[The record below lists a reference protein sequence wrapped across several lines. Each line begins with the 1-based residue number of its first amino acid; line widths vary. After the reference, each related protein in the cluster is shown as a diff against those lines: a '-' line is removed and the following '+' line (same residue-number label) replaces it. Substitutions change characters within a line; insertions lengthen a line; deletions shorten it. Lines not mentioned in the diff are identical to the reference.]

1 MRYSLFTCAL
11 LFGFFITTAKAQ
23 KQTLSVDHDL
33 NHVNAKSPENIIRC
47 YTMEMDEQRRNKH
60 PELPSLQE
68 EEHLFKEEI
77 ENYKKGKGQ
86 NMNKATLLTIPCI
99 FHIITD
105 GAGAENISAAQ
116 VQAQV
121 DQLNIDFRN
130 LAGSTDPAAA
140 DVEIEFC
147 LAILDESDNLLPEQ
161 GINRV
166 TDYGEGPFNTGFID
180 GTIKPGTIWNPDE
193 YMNVWVA
200 DITGGILGYAQF
212 PSNSGLGGLNANGGA
227 AATDGVVHLY
237 STIGSVANPFPGGA
251 PYNLGRT
258 MTHEVGHWLGLRHI
272 WGDANCGNDFCADT
286 PQSQTSNFGC
296 PNLTTCDG
304 NQDMVENYMDY
315 TNDACMDIFTA
326 DQKDRIRT
334 VMDNCPRRALLPLSE
349 KCGLPQPTISFVNTN
364 GGTIN
369 EGENCD
375 YVDIPVDLQIS
386 LPPTDDATVTFTLG
400 GNTTATQGVDF
411 DIIPASTI
419 FLANVTN
426 NQSFILR
433 IYNDAILENSEIIEL
448 QIVVTTAGDAV
459 ASLVSGTYTL
469 TILDANFVA
478 SNILYEDFESGGL
491 GTFTTQGAATSDLFQ
506 NGNTANASSQFWII
520 EPSNATQFAYTNDD
534 ACDCD
539 KSNDLLTS
547 PIFSLAGL
555 TGDVFLEFD
564 HAFSAETYETAEVEI
579 NTGAGWNN
587 LITLAN
593 ASANNNNTLTTPWVV
608 GNQTLLTPF
617 IGSNNVQIR
626 FIYND
631 GGNWAYGLAIDN
643 IRVYSDAPIA
653 SNNLAGMDTQASCG
667 PFTWIDGNTYTASNN
682 TATYTIVGG
691 GANGCDSLVTLDL
704 TISNTVNGTDTQAA
718 CGTFTW
724 IDGNTYTTSNNT
736 ATYTI
741 DGGAANGCDSLV
753 TLDLTISNTVNGT
766 DTQAACGTFT
776 WIDGNIY
783 TTSNNT
789 ATFTVVGGAANG
801 CDSLVTLDLTIS
813 NTVNGSDTQASCGPF
828 TWIDGNTYTTSNNT
842 ATFTIVGGAA
852 NGCDSLVTL
861 DLTISN
867 AVNGTDQQAACESYT
882 WIDGNTYSTSNNTAT
897 YTIVG
902 GAANGCDSLVTLDLT
917 ISNTVNG
924 TDQQAACESYTW
936 IDGNTYTTSNNTAT
950 YTIIG
955 GSVNGCDS
963 IVTLDLT
970 IYSNNSTIFTETFDS
985 GTIAGANAPVLYGNG
1000 GSDFNPNYAL
1010 SGTFF
1015 GWFNVQNGIGDVDIY
1030 EQNFTGLQIGCDVSV
1045 AVWMRS
1051 TIPVSDVTMTLSDD
1065 NGTILSV
1072 LDPILS
1078 GAWQLITISTTVT
1091 TSGLNFL
1098 VHFNSTGG
1106 NGLDV
1111 IMEDL
1116 TVTQSC
1122 GIDAVIAPVSNQ
1134 CLNGNSFTFDGMNS
1148 LSSAGITSY
1157 IWDFGDNSPFINT
1170 PSAIYSYANSGTY
1183 DVNLNVSDGVCFDD
1197 TTIQV
1202 NVYTDPLIDNPS
1214 DVTSCDTYVLP
1225 SLSFG
1230 NYYSGSDGSGTLLN
1244 EGDIIDITQ
1253 SVFVFEATNT
1263 VPSCSNENEFVV
1275 TINNTI
1281 TTTDFE
1287 TSCGPY
1293 TWIDGITYNE
1303 SNTTAVYTYPNVSAS
1318 GCDSVVFLNLTVYSP
1333 TVGTDV
1339 ITSCTPVIWIDGNTY
1354 TSSNNTA
1361 TFTLIGGASN
1371 GCDSTVN
1378 LDLTISSAVY
1388 GTDIQVACETFT
1400 WIDGI
1405 NYTSNNNTAT
1415 FTYPNG
1421 AVAGCDS
1428 IVTLDLT
1435 VNNSISYVDVHE
1447 SCDNFTWIDG
1457 NTYSENNTSAS
1468 FIYPGGAA
1476 NGCDSI
1482 VYLSLII
1489 NNTSYGTDFQTS
1501 CNDFTWIDGNTY
1513 TSSNNTASYTFT
1525 GGSSTGCDSI
1535 VSLNLTIYNN
1545 VNFTDIQTACDSYTW
1560 IDGNTYTENNTT
1572 ATYTYIGGTSNGCDS
1587 IVNLNLTINK
1597 LTSLSPGVDLSLCEG
1612 DVFTPNATGALYY
1625 SWNGGLVNGT
1635 AFTPQVGVNE
1645 YTVIGTDINNCNASA
1660 SIFINTTSLPS
1671 LVLTS
1676 SDPICAGDPSGSI
1689 SIDVS
1694 EGTPP
1699 YSIEWSNNE
1708 NTFNLENII
1717 AGLYDAIVTDDAG
1730 CQITIAETI
1739 SNPLEPCYEL
1749 PETFFY
1755 VPNTFTPDADE
1766 HNQNW
1771 FIILSGVD
1779 PLSYS
1784 LRIYNRWGEVI
1795 WESFDIDAKWD
1806 GTYRNLDVP
1815 EGTYTWQLEYR
1826 RLSEANKNTETGH
1839 INLLR

>member
-1 MRYSLFTCAL
+1 MRYSLITCAL

-23 KQTLSVDHDL
+23 KQTLGVDHDL
-33 NHVNAKSPENIIRC
+33 NHVNAKSQENIIRC

-60 PELPSLQE
+60 PELPSLKE
-68 EEHLFKEEI
+68 EENLFQEQL

-147 LAILDESDNLLPEQ
+147 LAILDENDNLLPEQ

-227 AATDGVVHLY
+227 ATTDGVVHLY

-272 WGDANCGNDFCADT
+272 WGDANCGNDFCGDT

-334 VMDNCPRRALLPLSE
+334 VMDICPRRALLPLSE

-375 YVDIPVDLQIS
+375 YVDITVDMQIS

-400 GNTTATQGVDF
+400 GNTTAIEGVDF
-411 DIIPASTI
+411 DIIPNSAV
-419 FLANVTN
+419 FLANVSDN
-426 NQSFILR
+426 ENIIIR

-478 SNILYEDFESGGL
+478 SNILYEDFEAGGL
-491 GTFTTQGAATSDLFQ
+491 GAFTTQGAATSDLFQ

-547 PIFSLAGL
+547 PVFSLAGL
-555 TGDVFLEFD
+555 TGNIFLEFD

-587 LITLAN
+587 LMTLTN
-593 ASANNNNTLTTPWVV
+593 TSVNNNNTLTTPWVI

-617 IGSNNVQIR
+617 LGSNNVQIR
-626 FIYND
+626 FTYND

-643 IRVYSDAPIA
+643 IRVYTDAPVA
-653 SNNLAGMDTQASCG
+653 SNNLSGTDTQTSCG
-667 PFTWIDGNTYTASNN
+667 PFTWIDGNTYSA
-682 TATYTIVGG
+682 
-691 GANGCDSLVTLDL
+691 
-704 TISNTVNGTDTQAA
+704 
-718 CGTFTW
+718 
-724 IDGNTYTTSNNT
+724 
-736 ATYTI
+736 
-741 DGGAANGCDSLV
+741 
-753 TLDLTISNTVNGT
+753 
-766 DTQAACGTFT
+766 
-776 WIDGNIY
+776 
-783 TTSNNT
+783 
-789 ATFTVVGGAANG
+789 
-801 CDSLVTLDLTIS
+801 
-813 NTVNGSDTQASCGPF
+813 
-828 TWIDGNTYTTSNNT
+828 
-842 ATFTIVGGAA
+842 
-852 NGCDSLVTL
+852 
-861 DLTISN
+861 
-867 AVNGTDQQAACESYT
+867 
-882 WIDGNTYSTSNNTAT
+882 SNNTAT

-917 ISNTVNG
+917 LFS
-924 TDQQAACESYTW
+924 S
-936 IDGNTYTTSNNTAT
+936 
-950 YTIIG
+950 
-955 GSVNGCDS
+955 
-963 IVTLDLT
+963 
-970 IYSNNSTIFTETFDS
+970 NSTIFTETFDS
-985 GTIAGANAPVLYGNG
+985 GTIAGANATVLYGNG

-1030 EQNFTGLQIGCDVSV
+1030 EQNFTGLQIGCTVSV

-1078 GAWQLITISTTVT
+1078 GAWQLVTISATVT
-1091 TSGLNFL
+1091 SSGLNFL

-1116 TVTQSC
+1116 IVTQSC
-1122 GIDAVIAPVSNQ
+1122 GIDAVIAPVSDQ

-1148 LSSAGITSY
+1148 LSSAGIISY
-1157 IWDFGDNSPFINT
+1157 VWDFGDNSPSLNT
-1170 PSAIYSYANSGTY
+1170 PSTIYSYANPGTY
-1183 DVNLNVSDGVCFDD
+1183 DVSLSVSDGVCIDD
-1197 TTIQV
+1197 TTIQL
-1202 NVYTDPLIDNPS
+1202 NVYAEPIIDNPS
-1214 DVTSCDTYVLP
+1214 DVISCDTYVLP
-1225 SLSFG
+1225 TLS
-1230 NYYSGSDGSGTLLN
+1230 SGSYYTGSSGSGIQLN
-1244 EGDIIDITQ
+1244 EGVILDITQ
-1253 SVFVFEATNT
+1253 NVFVYEATNT
-1263 VPSCSNENEFVV
+1263 VPSCSNENEFIV
-1275 TINNTI
+1275 TIDNTI

-1287 TSCGPY
+1287 TSCGPF

-1303 SNTTAVYTYPNVSAS
+1303 SNSTAVFTYPNATAS
-1318 GCDSVVFLNLTVYSP
+1318 GCDSVVFLNLTVASP
-1333 TVGTDV
+1333 ATGTNV
-1339 ITSCTPVIWIDGNTY
+1339 LSSCTPITWIDGNTY

-1361 TFTLIGGASN
+1361 TYTIIGGAAN

-1378 LDLTISSAVY
+1378 LDLTISNAVY

-1405 NYTSNNNTAT
+1405 IYTSSNNTAT
-1415 FTYPNG
+1415 YTYPNG
-1421 AVAGCDS
+1421 AAAGCDS

-1435 VNNSISYVDVHE
+1435 INNSISFVDVHE
-1447 SCDNFTWIDG
+1447 TCDNFTWIDG
-1457 NTYSENNTSAS
+1457 ITYNESNSTAS
-1468 FIYPGGAA
+1468 FIYPGGAVS
-1476 NGCDSI
+1476 GCDSI
-1482 VYLSLII
+1482 VYLSLTI

-1501 CNDFTWIDGNTY
+1501 CNEFTWIDGNTY

-1545 VNFTDIQTACDSYTW
+1545 VNFTDIQSACESYTW
-1560 IDGNTYTENNTT
+1560 IDGNTYTENNST
-1572 ATYTYIGGTSNGCDS
+1572 ATYTFIGGTSNGCDS
-1587 IVNLNLTINK
+1587 VVNLNLTINN
-1597 LTSLSPGVDLSLCEG
+1597 LTSLNPGDDLSLCEG
-1612 DVFTPNATGALYY
+1612 DEFTPNATGAVNY
-1625 SWNGGLVNGT
+1625 SWNGGLVNGST
-1635 AFTPQVGVNE
+1635 FTPEVGVTE
-1645 YTVIGTDINNCNASA
+1645 YTVIGTDLNNCTASA
-1660 SIFINTTSLPS
+1660 SIFVSTTSLPS
-1671 LVLTS
+1671 IDLTS

-1689 SIDVS
+1689 TISVS

-1699 YSIEWSNNE
+1699 YSIEWGNNE

-1717 AGLYDAIVTDDAG
+1717 AGSYDAIVTDDAG
-1730 CQITIAETI
+1730 CQITISETI

-1749 PETFFY
+1749 PETFLY

-1779 PLSYS
+1779 PLSFS

-1795 WESFDIDAKWD
+1795 WESFDMDAKWD

-1815 EGTYTWQLEYR
+1815 EGTYTWQLEYQ
-1826 RLSEANKNTETGH
+1826 RLSETKKYIETGH

>member
-1 MRYSLFTCAL
+1 MRYSLITCAL
-11 LFGFFITTAKAQ
+11 LFGFFTTTAKAQ
-23 KQTLSVDHDL
+23 KQTLSVGHDL
-33 NHVNAKSPENIIRC
+33 NQTATKSKENTIRC
-47 YTMEMDEQRRNKH
+47 YTMEMDEQRRTKH
-60 PELPSLQE
+60 SELPSLNE
-68 EEHLFKEEI
+68 EEHLFQQQLEI
-77 ENYKKGKGQ
+77 YKNTKGGKGD

-105 GAGAENISAAQ
+105 GNGAENISAAQ

-130 LAGSTDPAAA
+130 LAGSTDPVAA

-147 LAILDESDNLLPEQ
+147 LAILDPSDNLLPEQ

-227 AATDGVVHLY
+227 ATTDGVVHLY

-272 WGDANCGNDFCADT
+272 WGDANCGNDFCGDT

-296 PNLTTCDG
+296 PNLTSCDG
-304 NQDMVENYMDY
+304 NIDMVENYMDY
-315 TNDACMDIFTA
+315 TNDACMDIFTE

-334 VMDNCPRRALLPLSE
+334 VMLNCPRRALLPLSE
-349 KCGLPQPTISFVNTN
+349 KCGLPQPNISFINTN
-364 GGTIN
+364 GGSVN
-369 EGENCD
+369 EGVNCD
-375 YVDIPVDLQIS
+375 FIDVPVDLQIS
-386 LPPTDDATVTFTLG
+386 LPPTEIATVSFTIG

-411 DIIPASTI
+411 DIIPTNI
-419 FLANVTN
+419 TFPANSSN
-426 NQSFILR
+426 NQNFLIR
-433 IYNDAILENSEIIEL
+433 IYNDALLEANEVIEL
-448 QIVVTTAGDAV
+448 EIVVTTTGDAI
-459 ASLVSGTYTL
+459 ASSTAGVYTI
-469 TILDANFVA
+469 TILDADFVA
-478 SNILYEDFESGGL
+478 SNILFEDFETGGL
-491 GTFTTQGAATSDLFQ
+491 GGFTTQGAAGSDLFQ

-520 EPSNATQFAYTNDD
+520 DPNNTTQFAYTNDD
-534 ACDCD
+534 ACNCD
-539 KSNDLLTS
+539 KSNDIFTS
-547 PIFSLAGL
+547 PLFDLTGI
-555 TGDVFLEFD
+555 TGDVFFEFD
-564 HAFSAETYETAEVEI
+564 HAFSAETYETADVEI
-579 NTGAGWNN
+579 NTGTGWLN
-587 LITLAN
+587 LNTLTN
-593 ASANNNNTLTTPWVV
+593 ISANNNNTLTTPWVI
-608 GNQTLLTPF
+608 GNQILLTPY
-617 IGSNNVQIR
+617 IGANNVRVR
-626 FIYND
+626 FTYND

-643 IRVYSDAPIA
+643 IRIYTDTPIE
-653 SNNLAGMDTQASCG
+653 SNNLSGIDTQTTCG
-667 PFTWIDGNTYTASNN
+667 AYAWIDGNTYT
-682 TATYTIVGG
+682 
-691 GANGCDSLVTLDL
+691 
-704 TISNTVNGTDTQAA
+704 
-718 CGTFTW
+718 
-724 IDGNTYTTSNNT
+724 
-736 ATYTI
+736 
-741 DGGAANGCDSLV
+741 
-753 TLDLTISNTVNGT
+753 
-766 DTQAACGTFT
+766 
-776 WIDGNIY
+776 
-783 TTSNNT
+783 
-789 ATFTVVGGAANG
+789 
-801 CDSLVTLDLTIS
+801 
-813 NTVNGSDTQASCGPF
+813 
-828 TWIDGNTYTTSNNT
+828 
-842 ATFTIVGGAA
+842 
-852 NGCDSLVTL
+852 
-861 DLTISN
+861 
-867 AVNGTDQQAACESYT
+867 
-882 WIDGNTYSTSNNTAT
+882 TSNNTAT

-924 TDQQAACESYTW
+924 TDQQAACETFTW
-936 IDGNTYTTSNNTAT
+936 IDGNTYTASNNTAT

-970 IYSNNSTIFTETFDS
+970 IYANNSTIFTETFDS

-1030 EQNFTGLQIGCDVSV
+1030 EQNFTGLQIGCAVSV

-1065 NGTILSV
+1065 NGIILSV

-1078 GAWQLITISTTVT
+1078 GAWQLVTISATVT

-1122 GIDAVIAPVSNQ
+1122 GIDAIIAPVSDQ

-1157 IWDFGDNSPFINT
+1157 IWDFGDNSPSINT

-1202 NVYTDPLIDNPS
+1202 NVYEDPLIDNPS
-1214 DVTSCDTYVLP
+1214 DVISCDTYVLP

-1230 NYYSGSDGSGTLLN
+1230 NYYSGSDGSGILLN

-1263 VPSCSNENEFVV
+1263 VPSCSNENEFIV

-1287 TSCGPY
+1287 SSCGPY

-1303 SNTTAVYTYPNVSAS
+1303 SNTTAVYTYPNVTPS
-1318 GCDSVVFLNLTVYSP
+1318 GCDSVVFLNLTVASP
-1333 TVGTDV
+1333 TAGTDV
-1339 ITSCTPVIWIDGNTY
+1339 LTSCTPVIWIDGNTY

-1361 TFTLIGGASN
+1361 TFTIIGGASN

-1405 NYTSNNNTAT
+1405 NYSSSNNTAT

-1435 VNNSISYVDVHE
+1435 VNNSISYLDVHE

-1457 NTYSENNTSAS
+1457 NTYTENNTSAS

-1482 VYLSLII
+1482 VTL
-1489 NNTSYGTDFQTS
+1489 D
-1501 CNDFTWIDGNTY
+1501 
-1513 TSSNNTASYTFT
+1513 
-1525 GGSSTGCDSI
+1525 
-1535 VSLNLTIYNN
+1535 
-1545 VNFTDIQTACDSYTW
+1545 
-1560 IDGNTYTENNTT
+1560 
-1572 ATYTYIGGTSNGCDS
+1572 
-1587 IVNLNLTINK
+1587 LTINN
-1597 LTSLSPGVDLSLCEG
+1597 LENLNPGIDLSICDG
-1612 DVFTPNATGALYY
+1612 DSFTPNASGALYY
-1625 SWNGGLVNGT
+1625 SWSDGLINGSS
-1635 AFTPQVGVNE
+1635 FTPLIGLNE
-1645 YTVIGTDINNCNASA
+1645 YTVTGTDINNCSAFASVFVNVSA
-1660 SIFINTTSLPS
+1660 VPSISFNTI
-1671 LVLTS
+1671 
-1676 SDPICAGDPSGSI
+1676 DPFCKGEASGSI
-1689 SIDVS
+1689 AIDIAG
-1694 EGTPP
+1694 GTAP
-1699 YSIEWSNNE
+1699 YFIEWSNQSNE
-1708 NTFNLENII
+1708 ANLPNIP
-1717 AGLYDAIVTDDAG
+1717 AGTYNVIVSDDAG
-1730 CQITIAETI
+1730 CETEATQIL
-1739 SNPLEPCYEL
+1739 SDPLEPCYEL
-1749 PETFFY
+1749 PEASFY
-1755 VPNTFTPDADE
+1755 VPNSFTPDADE

-1771 FIILSGVD
+1771 FIILEGAD

-1784 LRIYNRWGEVI
+1784 LRIYNRWGETI
-1795 WESFDIDAKWD
+1795 WESYDIEAKWD
-1806 GTYRNLDVP
+1806 GTYRSLDVP
-1815 EGTYTWQLEYR
+1815 EGTYTWQIEYQNLGESKR
-1826 RLSEANKNTETGH
+1826 IYETGH

>member
-1 MRYSLFTCAL
+1 MRYSLITCAL
-11 LFGFFITTAKAQ
+11 LFGFFTTTAKAQ
-23 KQTLSVDHDL
+23 KQTLSVGHDL
-33 NHVNAKSPENIIRC
+33 NQTATKSKENTIRC
-47 YTMEMDEQRRNKH
+47 YTMEMDEQRRTKH
-60 PELPSLQE
+60 SELPSLNE
-68 EEHLFKEEI
+68 EEHLFQQQLEI
-77 ENYKKGKGQ
+77 YKNTKGGKGD

-105 GAGAENISAAQ
+105 GTGAENISAAQ

-130 LAGSTDPAAA
+130 LAGSTDPVAA

-147 LAILDESDNLLPEQ
+147 LAILDPSDNLLPEQ

-180 GTIKPGTIWNPDE
+180 GTIKPGTIWNPDD

-227 AATDGVVHLY
+227 ATTDGVVHLY

-272 WGDANCGNDFCADT
+272 WGDANCGNDFCGDT

-296 PNLTTCDG
+296 PNLTSCDG
-304 NQDMVENYMDY
+304 NLDMVENYMDY
-315 TNDACMDIFTA
+315 TNDACMDIFTE

-334 VMDNCPRRALLPLSE
+334 VMLNCPRRALLPLSE
-349 KCGLPQPTISFVNTN
+349 KCGLPQPNISFINTN
-364 GGTIN
+364 GGSVN
-369 EGENCD
+369 EGVNCD
-375 YVDIPVDLQIS
+375 FIDVPVDLQIS
-386 LPPTDDATVTFTLG
+386 LPPTEIATVSFTIG

-411 DIIPASTI
+411 DIIPTNI
-419 FLANVTN
+419 TFPANSSN
-426 NQSFILR
+426 NQNFLIR
-433 IYNDAILENSEIIEL
+433 IYNDALLEANEIIEL
-448 QIVVTTAGDAV
+448 EIVVTTTGDAI
-459 ASLVSGTYTL
+459 ASSTAGVYTI
-469 TILDANFVA
+469 TILDADFVA
-478 SNILYEDFESGGL
+478 SNILFEDFETGGL
-491 GTFTTQGAATSDLFQ
+491 GGFTTQGAPGSDLFQ
-506 NGNTANASSQFWII
+506 NGNAANASSQFWII
-520 EPSNATQFAYTNDD
+520 DPNNTTQFAYTNDD
-534 ACDCD
+534 ACNCD
-539 KSNDLLTS
+539 KSIDIFTS
-547 PIFSLAGL
+547 PLFDL
-555 TGDVFLEFD
+555 TGIIGDVFFEFD
-564 HAFSAETYETAEVEI
+564 HAFSAETYETADVEI
-579 NTGAGWNN
+579 NTGTGWLN
-587 LITLAN
+587 LNTLTN
-593 ASANNNNTLTTPWVV
+593 ISANNNNTLTTPWVI
-608 GNQTLLTPF
+608 GNQILLTPY
-617 IGSNNVQIR
+617 IGANNVQVR
-626 FIYND
+626 FTYND

-643 IRVYSDAPIA
+643 IRIYTDTPIE
-653 SNNLAGMDTQASCG
+653 SNNLSGIDTQTTCG
-667 PFTWIDGNTYTASNN
+667 AYTWIDGNTYTA
-682 TATYTIVGG
+682 
-691 GANGCDSLVTLDL
+691 
-704 TISNTVNGTDTQAA
+704 
-718 CGTFTW
+718 
-724 IDGNTYTTSNNT
+724 
-736 ATYTI
+736 
-741 DGGAANGCDSLV
+741 
-753 TLDLTISNTVNGT
+753 
-766 DTQAACGTFT
+766 
-776 WIDGNIY
+776 
-783 TTSNNT
+783 
-789 ATFTVVGGAANG
+789 
-801 CDSLVTLDLTIS
+801 
-813 NTVNGSDTQASCGPF
+813 
-828 TWIDGNTYTTSNNT
+828 
-842 ATFTIVGGAA
+842 
-852 NGCDSLVTL
+852 
-861 DLTISN
+861 
-867 AVNGTDQQAACESYT
+867 
-882 WIDGNTYSTSNNTAT
+882 
-897 YTIVG
+897 
-902 GAANGCDSLVTLDLT
+902 
-917 ISNTVNG
+917 
-924 TDQQAACESYTW
+924 
-936 IDGNTYTTSNNTAT
+936 SNNTAT

-970 IYSNNSTIFTETFDS
+970 IYANNSTIFTETFDS

-1030 EQNFTGLQIGCDVSV
+1030 EQNFTGLQIGCAVSV

-1078 GAWQLITISTTVT
+1078 GAWQLVTISATVT

-1122 GIDAVIAPVSNQ
+1122 GIDAIIAPVSDQ

-1157 IWDFGDNSPFINT
+1157 IWDFGDNSPSINT

-1202 NVYTDPLIDNPS
+1202 NVYEDPLIDNPS
-1214 DVTSCDTYVLP
+1214 DVISCDTYVLP

-1244 EGDIIDITQ
+1244 EGAIIDITQ
-1253 SVFVFEATNT
+1253 SIFVFEATNT
-1263 VPSCSNENEFVV
+1263 VPSCSNENEFIV

-1303 SNTTAVYTYPNVSAS
+1303 SNTTAVYTYPNVTAS
-1318 GCDSVVFLNLTVYSP
+1318 GCDSVVFLNLTVASP
-1333 TVGTDV
+1333 TAGTDV
-1339 ITSCTPVIWIDGNTY
+1339 LTSCTPIIWIDGNTY

-1361 TFTLIGGASN
+1361 TFTIIGGASN

-1405 NYTSNNNTAT
+1405 NYSSSNNTAT

-1435 VNNSISYVDVHE
+1435 INNSISYLDVHE
-1447 SCDNFTWIDG
+1447 SCDDFTWIDG
-1457 NTYSENNTSAS
+1457 NTYTENNTSAS

-1482 VYLSLII
+1482 V
-1489 NNTSYGTDFQTS
+1489 T
-1501 CNDFTWIDGNTY
+1501 
-1513 TSSNNTASYTFT
+1513 
-1525 GGSSTGCDSI
+1525 
-1535 VSLNLTIYNN
+1535 
-1545 VNFTDIQTACDSYTW
+1545 
-1560 IDGNTYTENNTT
+1560 
-1572 ATYTYIGGTSNGCDS
+1572 
-1587 IVNLNLTINK
+1587 LNLTINN
-1597 LTSLSPGVDLSLCEG
+1597 LENLNPGIDLSICDG
-1612 DVFTPNATGALYY
+1612 DSFTPNASGALYY
-1625 SWNGGLVNGT
+1625 SWSDGLINGSS
-1635 AFTPQVGVNE
+1635 FTPLIGLNE
-1645 YTVIGTDINNCNASA
+1645 YTVTGTDINNCSAFASVFVNVSA
-1660 SIFINTTSLPS
+1660 VPSISFNTI
-1671 LVLTS
+1671 
-1676 SDPICAGDPSGSI
+1676 DPFCKGEASGSI
-1689 SIDVS
+1689 AIDIAG
-1694 EGTPP
+1694 GTAP
-1699 YSIEWSNNE
+1699 YFIEWSNQSNE
-1708 NTFNLENII
+1708 ANIPNLP
-1717 AGLYDAIVTDDAG
+1717 AGSYNVIVSDDAG
-1730 CQITIAETI
+1730 CETEATQIL
-1739 SNPLEPCYEL
+1739 SDPLEPCYEL
-1749 PETFFY
+1749 PEASFY
-1755 VPNTFTPDADE
+1755 VPNSFTPDADE

-1771 FIILSGVD
+1771 FIILEGAD

-1784 LRIYNRWGEVI
+1784 LRIYNRWGETI
-1795 WESFDIDAKWD
+1795 WESYDIEAKWD
-1806 GTYRNLDVP
+1806 GTYRSLDVP
-1815 EGTYTWQLEYR
+1815 EGTYTWQIEYQNLGEGKR
-1826 RLSEANKNTETGH
+1826 IYETGH

>member
-547 PIFSLAGL
+547 PVFSLAGL

-741 DGGAANGCDSLV
+741 VGGSVNGCDSLVTLDLTISNTVNGTDTQAACESYTWIDGNTYTTSNNTATYTIIAGSTNGCDSLVTLDLTISNTVNGTDTQAACGTFTWIDGNTYTTSNNTATYTIVGGGANGCDSLVTLDLTISNTVNGTDTQAACGTFTWIDGNTYTTSNNTATYTIVGGAANGCDSLV

-813 NTVNGSDTQASCGPF
+813 NTVNGTDTQAACGTF
-828 TWIDGNTYTTSNNT
+828 TWIDGNTYT
-842 ATFTIVGGAA
+842 
-852 NGCDSLVTL
+852 
-861 DLTISN
+861 
-867 AVNGTDQQAACESYT
+867 
-882 WIDGNTYSTSNNTAT
+882 TSNNTAT

-924 TDQQAACESYTW
+924 TDTQAAC
-936 IDGNTYTTSNNTAT
+936 GNLLGLMEIYILHQ
-950 YTIIG
+950 TIRLPI
-955 GSVNGCDS
+955 
-963 IVTLDLT
+963 L
-970 IYSNNSTIFTETFDS
+970 
-985 GTIAGANAPVLYGNG
+985 
-1000 GSDFNPNYAL
+1000 
-1010 SGTFF
+1010 
-1015 GWFNVQNGIGDVDIY
+1015 
-1030 EQNFTGLQIGCDVSV
+1030 
-1045 AVWMRS
+1045 
-1051 TIPVSDVTMTLSDD
+1051 
-1065 NGTILSV
+1065 LSV
-1072 LDPILS
+1072 V
-1078 GAWQLITISTTVT
+1078 QQMV
-1091 TSGLNFL
+1091 
-1098 VHFNSTGG
+1098 
-1106 NGLDV
+1106 V
-1111 IMEDL
+1111 I
-1116 TVTQSC
+1116 
-1122 GIDAVIAPVSNQ
+1122 P
-1134 CLNGNSFTFDGMNS
+1134 
-1148 LSSAGITSY
+1148 
-1157 IWDFGDNSPFINT
+1157 
-1170 PSAIYSYANSGTY
+1170 
-1183 DVNLNVSDGVCFDD
+1183 
-1197 TTIQV
+1197 
-1202 NVYTDPLIDNPS
+1202 
-1214 DVTSCDTYVLP
+1214 
-1225 SLSFG
+1225 
-1230 NYYSGSDGSGTLLN
+1230 
-1244 EGDIIDITQ
+1244 
-1253 SVFVFEATNT
+1253 
-1263 VPSCSNENEFVV
+1263 
-1275 TINNTI
+1275 
-1281 TTTDFE
+1281 
-1287 TSCGPY
+1287 
-1293 TWIDGITYNE
+1293 
-1303 SNTTAVYTYPNVSAS
+1303 
-1318 GCDSVVFLNLTVYSP
+1318 
-1333 TVGTDV
+1333 
-1339 ITSCTPVIWIDGNTY
+1339 
-1354 TSSNNTA
+1354 
-1361 TFTLIGGASN
+1361 
-1371 GCDSTVN
+1371 
-1378 LDLTISSAVY
+1378 
-1388 GTDIQVACETFT
+1388 
-1400 WIDGI
+1400 
-1405 NYTSNNNTAT
+1405 
-1415 FTYPNG
+1415 
-1421 AVAGCDS
+1421 
-1428 IVTLDLT
+1428 
-1435 VNNSISYVDVHE
+1435 
-1447 SCDNFTWIDG
+1447 
-1457 NTYSENNTSAS
+1457 
-1468 FIYPGGAA
+1468 
-1476 NGCDSI
+1476 
-1482 VYLSLII
+1482 
-1489 NNTSYGTDFQTS
+1489 
-1501 CNDFTWIDGNTY
+1501 
-1513 TSSNNTASYTFT
+1513 
-1525 GGSSTGCDSI
+1525 
-1535 VSLNLTIYNN
+1535 
-1545 VNFTDIQTACDSYTW
+1545 
-1560 IDGNTYTENNTT
+1560 
-1572 ATYTYIGGTSNGCDS
+1572 
-1587 IVNLNLTINK
+1587 
-1597 LTSLSPGVDLSLCEG
+1597 
-1612 DVFTPNATGALYY
+1612 
-1625 SWNGGLVNGT
+1625 
-1635 AFTPQVGVNE
+1635 
-1645 YTVIGTDINNCNASA
+1645 
-1660 SIFINTTSLPS
+1660 
-1671 LVLTS
+1671 
-1676 SDPICAGDPSGSI
+1676 
-1689 SIDVS
+1689 
-1694 EGTPP
+1694 
-1699 YSIEWSNNE
+1699 
-1708 NTFNLENII
+1708 
-1717 AGLYDAIVTDDAG
+1717 
-1730 CQITIAETI
+1730 
-1739 SNPLEPCYEL
+1739 
-1749 PETFFY
+1749 
-1755 VPNTFTPDADE
+1755 
-1766 HNQNW
+1766 
-1771 FIILSGVD
+1771 
-1779 PLSYS
+1779 
-1784 LRIYNRWGEVI
+1784 
-1795 WESFDIDAKWD
+1795 
-1806 GTYRNLDVP
+1806 
-1815 EGTYTWQLEYR
+1815 
-1826 RLSEANKNTETGH
+1826 
-1839 INLLR
+1839 